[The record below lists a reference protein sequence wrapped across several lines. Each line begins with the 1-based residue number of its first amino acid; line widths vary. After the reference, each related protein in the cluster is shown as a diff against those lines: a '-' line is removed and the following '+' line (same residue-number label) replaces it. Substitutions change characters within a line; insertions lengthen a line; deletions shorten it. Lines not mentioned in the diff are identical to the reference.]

1 MSAPGDDPGPAE
13 GDPAEPGTDD
23 LLAAGAPTLDSA
35 HFRSVLGHFATG
47 IVIVTGMYEGKPAGL
62 TCQSFV
68 SLSLD
73 PPLVAFCPAK
83 RSVSWRRIARSGAF
97 CANVLTEEQEELSR
111 VFATSGADKFRGVG
125 WRSSETGSPILA
137 DVLAWVDCR
146 IEATYDAGDHDI
158 IVGRVVDLQA
168 AARGRP
174 LLAYRGGYGRFDA

>member
-1 MSAPGDDPGPAE
+1 MADAYDGINDLPGAGVPDLSAGV
-13 GDPAEPGTDD
+13 
-23 LLAAGAPTLDSA
+23 APSADSA

-47 IVIVTGMYEGKPAGL
+47 IAVITGILEGVPAGL

-73 PPLVAFCPAK
+73 PPLVALCPSK
-83 RSVSWRRIARSGAF
+83 RSRSWRRIEQSGAF
-97 CANVLTEEQEELSR
+97 CANVLTEDQEDISR

-125 WRSSETGSPILA
+125 WRAAESGSPILQ

-146 IEATYDAGDHDI
+146 IEASHDGGDHF
-158 IVGRVVDLQA
+158 IVVARVIDLWA
-168 AARGRP
+168 SSHGRP

>member
-1 MSAPGDDPGPAE
+1 MTDGVDGISDLPEDLVLPGD
-13 GDPAEPGTDD
+13 
-23 LLAAGAPTLDSA
+23 APIADTA

-47 IVIVTGMYEGKPAGL
+47 IVVATGVLDGVPAGL

-73 PPLVAFCPAK
+73 PALVALCPS
-83 RSVSWRRIARSGAF
+83 RQSRSWRRIEESGAF

-125 WRSSETGSPILA
+125 WRAAETGSPILQ

-146 IEATYDAGDHDI
+146 IEARYDAGDHYV
-158 IVGRVVDLQA
+158 IVGRVVDLEA
-168 AARGRP
+168 SPRGRP
-174 LLAYRGGYGRFDA
+174 LLAYRGGYGRFDS